1 MGLSKRNPRGNFSYQ
16 SRYLKQ
22 KGINCGQLNPSI
34 DCNLFG
40 PTLQIT
46 GTNICKPSVS
56 PTSQTVSVFN
66 TQPGQAATTSYE
78 WYEGGPGGPLYYN
91 SYGGVSSI
99 EFTVPQQIPG
109 TTTFWI
115 VVTNEF
121 GCVTEQYLDIQV
133 TNIPEFSTISVSPT
147 DPCVTNVLNPLGQES
162 NGEITVTVTN
172 PDPNALEYSYT
183 IQRANAPYSSTTVDP
198 GTVFSWTDLCYG
210 EYVITVTVYRLID
223 GVSTA
228 MCSSSKRTFIGDLIL
243 DWDNIANVP
252 VADPNDVSQWN
263 AWFFGGAA
271 DFTSVSVVGSTVYLN
286 GAQTTLLLHST
297 NWGNNVNIVAII
309 DQAGYVGGIDN
320 YGLINCSSLLL
331 LDLLQVNGIGIYAC
345 SGNTSLT
352 DVYFRYSGGPNILD
366 NAFDNCVSLNT
377 IYIPGANLSTG
388 TNIFNNVIGSTI
400 AVTASSI
407 YQSPLE
413 ANLAYLN
420 ANNTVTFTWV

>member
-1 MGLSKRNPRGNFSYQ
+1 MGISKRNPRGNFNWQ
-16 SRYLKQ
+16 SRYLK
-22 KGINCGQLNPSI
+22 KKAICCGELNEPV

-56 PTSQTVSVFN
+56 PTAQTVSVFN

-115 VVTNEF
+115 VVTNDL
-121 GCVTEQYLDIQV
+121 GCKVEQYLDVNI
-133 TNIPEFSTISVSPT
+133 TNVPEFSSVSLSPT
-147 DPCVTNVLNPLGQES
+147 DPCVPNVLNPLGQES

-172 PDPNALEYSYT
+172 PDPNALEYSYK
-183 IQRANAPYSSTTVDP
+183 IERSGYSSTTVDP

-210 EYVITVTVYRLID
+210 AYDITVTVYRLID
-223 GVSTA
+223 GVATA
-228 MCSSSKRTFIGDLIL
+228 MCSSSKRVFIGDLIL

-263 AWFFGGAA
+263 AWFFGGAS
-271 DFTSVSVVGSTVYLN
+271 FTSVSVVGSTVYLN
-286 GAQTTLLLHST
+286 GST
-297 NWGNNVNIVAII
+297 GFGFSFFNWGNNVNIVAII
-309 DQAGYVGGIDN
+309 DQAGYVANIEN
-320 YGLINCSSLLL
+320 YSLSGCTSLLL
-331 LDLLQVNGIGIYAC
+331 LDLLQPAQIGVGGC
-345 SGNTSLT
+345 LNNTSLT
-352 DVYFRYSGGPNILD
+352 DVYIRGGTTILD

-377 IYIPGANLSTG
+377 LYIPEAILSLG
-388 TNIFNNVIGSTI
+388 TNIFNNVIGNTI
-400 AVTASSI
+400 AVTASSV

-413 ANLAYLN
+413 ANLAYLD

>member
-1 MGLSKRNPRGNFSYQ
+1 MGISKKNPKSNFNWQ
-16 SRYLKQ
+16 SRILK
-22 KGINCGQLNPSI
+22 KKAICCGQLNEPV

-46 GTNICKPSVS
+46 GNNICKPSVS
-56 PTSQTVSVFN
+56 PTAQTVCVFN

-91 SYGGVSSI
+91 SYGGASCI
-99 EFTVPQQIPG
+99 EFTVPQQVLG

-115 VVTNEF
+115 VVTNDL
-121 GCVTEQYLDIQV
+121 GCKVEQYLNIYV
-133 TNIPEFSTISVSPT
+133 TNAPEFSFTVVNPT
-147 DPCVTNVLNPLGQES
+147 DPCVPNVLNPLGQES

-183 IQRANAPYSSTTVDP
+183 IARSPYSSTTVDP

-210 EYVITVTVYRLID
+210 TYDVTVTVYRLID
-223 GVSTA
+223 GVATA
-228 MCSSSKRTFIGDLIL
+228 MCSSSKTVFVGDLIL

-263 AWFFGGAA
+263 AWFFGTP

-286 GAQTTLLLHST
+286 GSSASLNLHSV
-297 NWGNNVNIVAII
+297 NWYNNVNIVAII
-309 DQAGYVGGIDN
+309 DQGGYVYNVDN
-320 YGLINCSSLLL
+320 FGLYGCSSLLL
-331 LDLLQVNGIGIYAC
+331 LDLLQPAQIGIYTC
-345 SGNTSLT
+345 GNNTSLT
-352 DVYFRYSGGPNILD
+352 DVYFRRGTAIADYV
-366 NAFDNCVSLNT
+366 FDNCVSLNT
-377 IYIPGANLSTG
+377 IYIPEADLSLG

-400 AVTASSI
+400 AVTASSV

>member
-1 MGLSKRNPRGNFSYQ
+1 MGISRRNPKSNFNWQ
-16 SRYLKQ
+16 SRYLK
-22 KGINCGQLNPSI
+22 KKAICCGQLDEPV

-99 EFTVPQQIPG
+99 EFTVAQQILG

-115 VVTNEF
+115 VVTNDL
-121 GCVTEQYLDIQV
+121 GCKVEQYLDVNI
-133 TNIPEFSTISVSPT
+133 TNVPEFSAAAVSPT
-147 DPCVTNVLNPLGQES
+147 DPCVPDVLNPLKQES

-172 PDPNALEYSYT
+172 PDPNALEYSYK
-183 IQRANAPYSSTTVDP
+183 IERPPYSSTTVDP

-210 EYVITVTVYRLID
+210 SYIVTVTVYRLIN
-223 GVSTA
+223 GVATA
-228 MCSSSKRTFIGDLIL
+228 MCSSSKTVPIGDLIL

-252 VADPNDVSQWN
+252 VANPNDVSQWN
-263 AWFFGGAA
+263 AWFFGGAN
-271 DFTSVSVVGSTVYLN
+271 FTSVSVVGSTVYLY
-286 GAQTTLLLHST
+286 GSTSSLLLHGS

-309 DQAGYVGGIDN
+309 DQAGYVSAVDN
-320 YGLINCSSLLL
+320 FGLSGCTSLLL
-331 LDLLQVNGIGIYAC
+331 LDLLRSSQIGIYGC

-352 DVYFRYSGGPNILD
+352 DVYFRRSTTIADY
-366 NAFDNCVSLNT
+366 AFDNCVSLNT
-377 IYIPGANLSTG
+377 IYIPQADLSSG
-388 TNIFNNVIGSTI
+388 INIFNNVIGSTI
-400 AVTASSI
+400 AVTASST